1 MNTSLVSVAS
11 EPEGTSAFAAVGS
24 TSDLSLMMNDRFRS
38 LETRDDT
45 GKSKGPLPSFAL
57 SPTHQRIA

>member
-11 EPEGTSAFAAVGS
+11 EPEGTSAFAAVDS
-24 TSDLSLMMNDRFRS
+24 ISDLSLMNDHFRS

-45 GKSKGPLPSFAL
+45 EKSKGRLPSFAL